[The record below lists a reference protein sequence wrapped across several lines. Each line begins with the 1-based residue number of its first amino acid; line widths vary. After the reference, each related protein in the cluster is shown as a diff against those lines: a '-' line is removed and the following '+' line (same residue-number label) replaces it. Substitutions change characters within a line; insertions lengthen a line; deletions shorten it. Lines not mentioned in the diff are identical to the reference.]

1 MWTMTAEEEI
11 TYMDQELQWNADL
24 SDINNVIICN
34 FTMAVILKR
43 KLLAISFLPFS
54 HPTLI
59 CFAL

>member
-43 KLLAISFLPFS
+43 KLLAISFLPF
-54 HPTLI
+54 PI
-59 CFAL
+59 QC